1 MEVRFMI
8 KYIKNYINNDITFD
22 KKTKLAII
30 CLIIVISGIFGWLY
44 EFIFY
49 FFNSGMK
56 TFYFRGANFLPWIN
70 IYAIGAVMIFLLTYK
85 KRKHPIYIFLIS
97 IIASGILEYIG
108 GYYMEYFNDV
118 RCWNYDEEILNFG
131 NINGYVCLRSVL
143 IFGIMSLLLMYLVVP
158 FIFYLETKL
167 NKKTFLIICYSLCFI
182 FLADELY
189 NLIFANAFSLPRAS
203 SIYKKIG
210 LKYLYF

>member
-1 MEVRFMI
+1 MI

-30 CLIIVISGIFGWLY
+30 CLIIVISGTFGWLY

-70 IYAIGAVMIFLLTYK
+70 IYAIGAVIIFLLTYK

-118 RCWNYDEEILNFG
+118 RCWNYDKEILNFG

-167 NKKTFLIICYSLCFI
+167 NKKTFLLICYSLCFI

>member
-1 MEVRFMI
+1 MKEKF
-8 KYIKNYINNDITFD
+8 KNYLNNDYKFD
-22 KKTKLAII
+22 KLTLLGII

-56 TFYFRGANFLPWIN
+56 HFYWRGGNFLPWIN
-70 IYAIGAVMIFLLTYK
+70 IYAIGAVIIFLLAYK

-108 GYYMEYFNDV
+108 GYYMEHFNDV

-143 IFGIMSLLLMYLVVP
+143 VFGISSLLLMYLIVP
-158 FIFYLETKL
+158 FIFYLENKL
-167 NKKTFLIICYSLCFI
+167 NKKTFLTISYTLCFI
-182 FLADELY
+182 FIADELY
-189 NLIFANAFSLPRAS
+189 NLIFANLFSLPRAS
-203 SIYKKIG
+203 SIYKKLG
-210 LKYLYF
+210 FKYLYF

>member
-1 MEVRFMI
+1 MI

-70 IYAIGAVMIFLLTYK
+70 IYAIGAIMIFLLTYK

>member
-1 MEVRFMI
+1 M
-8 KYIKNYINNDITFD
+8 KYIKNYINNDKTFD
-22 KKTKLAII
+22 IKTKIAII

-70 IYAIGAVMIFLLTYK
+70 IYAIGAVIIFLLTYK
-85 KRKHPIYIFLIS
+85 KRKHPLYIFLIS
-97 IIASGILEYIG
+97 IISSGILEYIG
-108 GYYMEYFNDV
+108 GYYMEHFNDV

-143 IFGIMSLLLMYLVVP
+143 IFGISSLLLMYLIVP
-158 FIFYLETKL
+158 FIFYLENKL
-167 NKKTFLIICYSLCFI
+167 NKKTFLIISYTLCFI
-182 FLADELY
+182 FIADELY
-189 NLIFANAFSLPRAS
+189 NLIFANMFSLPRAS
-203 SIYKKIG
+203 SIYKKLG
-210 LKYLYF
+210 FKYLYF